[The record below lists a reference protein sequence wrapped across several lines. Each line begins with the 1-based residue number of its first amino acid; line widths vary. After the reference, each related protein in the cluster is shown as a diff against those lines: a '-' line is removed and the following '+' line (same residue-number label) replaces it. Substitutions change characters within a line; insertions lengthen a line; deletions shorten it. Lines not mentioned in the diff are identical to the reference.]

1 MPWQNQLVNPSV
13 RLTEKDSSEKDPEM
27 SDPYIASTLIAPY
40 LAQLASPAPTP
51 GGGSA
56 CAAVGA
62 IGAALI
68 EMVINVSL
76 RSAHP
81 EHVDE
86 LHTELQIAT
95 EARARF
101 VVFGTMDERAYNG
114 YRVALALPKSSD
126 EEKVARRDA
135 LEKATIAS
143 AEAPLQTAVLAESLL
158 KRIFDVTKIA
168 SSHMRSDLGVAA
180 HMLASAGSAAIVMVD
195 TNLILI
201 KTKETADD
209 LRSKRIAIESGLSS
223 SMNTALHAI
232 A

>member
-1 MPWQNQLVNPSV
+1 
-13 RLTEKDSSEKDPEM
+13 M

-81 EHVDE
+81 EHIDE

-126 EEKVARRDA
+126 EEKVVRRDA

-143 AEAPLQTAVLAESLL
+143 AEAPLQTAMLAESLL

-180 HMLASAGSAAIVMVD
+180 HMLASARIRSNCDGRHQSHLDQNQRNSRRSQIE
-195 TNLILI
+195 TNRHRIRVILVN
-201 KTKETADD
+201 EY
-209 LRSKRIAIESGLSS
+209 RPPRNRIAGHVELSS
-223 SMNTALHAI
+223 
-232 A
+232 

>member
-1 MPWQNQLVNPSV
+1 
-13 RLTEKDSSEKDPEM
+13 M

-56 CAAVGA
+56 SAAVGA

-81 EHVDE
+81 EHIDE

-114 YRVALALPKSSD
+114 YRVALALPRSSD
-126 EEKVARRDA
+126 EEKSLRRDA

-143 AEAPLQTAVLAESLL
+143 AEAPMQTALLAESLL
-158 KRIFDVTKIA
+158 KRIVDVASIA

-180 HMLASAGSAAIVMVD
+180 HLLAAAGSAAIVMVD
-195 TNLILI
+195 TNLVLI

-209 LRSKRIAIESGLSS
+209 LLSKRNAIEAGLSS
-223 SMNTALHAI
+223 SLKIVLSATA
-232 A
+232 